1 MERNR
6 LFVLGGLLLVLSAAA
21 ALVLANV
28 LQVVFFAV
36 TVAYV
41 LYPLRQWIRQRGAP
55 RRVASAVATTIGFL
69 IVVAVAGPLVYIIY
83 RRRTQLVAVV
93 NRIPDTLEFTVGGA
107 DLFTLLVYGML
118 YKPSAIRAA
127 VYKLV
132 PDRYH
137 DIVTC
142 LHERTRTTLYSIYVL
157 QAATALGTF
166 AIALPLFVAFGY
178 SASFTLAV
186 ISGILQFIPIFGP
199 SVLILF
205 LAANE
210 VLLGDLYQAVSLVV
224 VGLVFIG
231 FVPDAIIRTQLAGY
245 TGKLPT
251 SLYFVGFVGGILTV
265 GAIGLIAGPLV
276 VAGCRPHRREP
287 QRDRRLRR
295 RLITAGRAGVRG
307 RCCPSPGCRSPVR
320 ASVPSPARRSSRS
333 RTRV

>member
-21 ALVLANV
+21 ALVLASV

-107 DLFTLLVYGML
+107 DLAYETTPIVRAVNDVSQQLAFSLALAAPRLALELMLFTLLVYGML

-276 VAGCRPHRREP
+276 VALLVEVVSMLSEREP
-287 QRDRRLRR
+287 PEQATL
-295 RLITAGRAGVRG
+295 
-307 RCCPSPGCRSPVR
+307 
-320 ASVPSPARRSSRS
+320 
-333 RTRV
+333 